1 MSTTTTILQRERV
14 SNRINLKLSE
24 AARADVDRLAV
35 QTHSTITELVR
46 LSLSLLRIAIEEIR
60 KGNKLIIT
68 TADGQP
74 LRELV
79 IPGL

>member
-1 MSTTTTILQRERV
+1 MSTTTAILEKEKV
-14 SNRINLKLSE
+14 SNRINLKLSS
-24 AARADVDRLAV
+24 AARADVDRLAD

>member
-1 MSTTTTILQRERV
+1 MPVAAQPGTTPAT
-14 SNRINLKLSE
+14 RINLNLSP
-24 AARADVDRLAV
+24 AARADVDRLAE
-35 QTHSTITELVR
+35 QTHSSITELVR
-46 LSLSLLRIAIEEIR
+46 LSLSLLRIAIDEIR

-68 TADGQP
+68 TSEGQP